1 MKKETQLEL
10 FKKFTEKQLEIISSK
25 QEDYCDT
32 EECVLG
38 NFKTAGAN
46 AGISTEQQILSLIAT
61 KVARLGN
68 LFKGKVPNNESI
80 EDSIIDM
87 ANYCFL
93 LHCAIEDKNP
103 LKFKGVYSDSSK
115 ISNPYL
121 ADNSNII
128 SVRNDGS
135 WSIGSDYRGT
145 KSHLTGNQL
154 CDEVKRIVK
163 LSDNQEQKTYKDNC
177 Y

>member
-68 LFKGKVPNNESI
+68 LFKGKIPNNESI

-93 LHCAIEDKNP
+93 LYCTRNEAPEQGEVYDELNKEQS
-103 LKFKGVYSDSSK
+103 LQCKFLQY
-115 ISNPYL
+115 INE
-121 ADNSNII
+121 
-128 SVRNDGS
+128 
-135 WSIGSDYRGT
+135 
-145 KSHLTGNQL
+145 KSQ
-154 CDEVKRIVK
+154 K
-163 LSDNQEQKTYKDNC
+163 SDNQEQKTYKDNC